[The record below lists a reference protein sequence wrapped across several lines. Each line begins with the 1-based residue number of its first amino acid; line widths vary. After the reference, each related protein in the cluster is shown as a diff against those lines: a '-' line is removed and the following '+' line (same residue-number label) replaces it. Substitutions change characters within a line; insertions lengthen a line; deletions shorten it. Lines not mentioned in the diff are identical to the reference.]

1 MDDFI
6 ARLGFRETLQLYLF
20 LVKREE
26 DIEGGTAELYAL
38 LRNYLYDHLSIE
50 DMESPEALL
59 ARIDVD

>member
-26 DIEGGTAELYAL
+26 EIEGGTAKLYTH
-38 LRNYLYDHLSIE
+38 LRTYLYDHLSIE
-50 DMESPEALL
+50 DMENPDALL
-59 ARIDVD
+59 ARIGVD